1 MSLYRYNN
9 PGFLIH
15 TSLIVLHCVN
25 RYLVFTSLLDGV
37 RLLSITTVVELAE
50 FSWWFLVCK
59 PILVCF
65 MLPLQNTW
73 NWVASKEQRFV
84 IFPIHVEFGS
94 SG

>member
-1 MSLYRYNN
+1 MSLYRYSN

-50 FSWWFLVCK
+50 FS
-59 PILVCF
+59 
-65 MLPLQNTW
+65 
-73 NWVASKEQRFV
+73 
-84 IFPIHVEFGS
+84 
-94 SG
+94 